1 MTATIVTIGD
11 ELLIG
16 QVQDTNAAWLAREL
30 AGLGI
35 PVRRVVTVG
44 DETADIGA
52 AIGEALGK
60 SNIVVATGGLGPTH
74 DDVTREAVAD
84 YLGVALRLDAR
95 AYKGVERFFAERGRA
110 VPPHGDRVAMVPE
123 GFVPLPNSVG
133 TAPGLWLE
141 KEAVLVLVPGVPRE
155 MKALFRE
162 EIAPRLRRLLPPD
175 AIRHRTLCTA
185 GVGESDLQEMI
196 GDILH
201 LLGPDLKL
209 AYLPRPGQVRLRL
222 AGRGA
227 HAGSRLDRLE
237 ARLRARLGGHVFG
250 AEGDVLEAVLGSVLR
265 SRRLRIAL
273 AESCSGG
280 LGLNMLTNVPGS
292 SDYVAGGVV
301 AYSNAAKRSL
311 LGVPAAALEA
321 HGAVSRVVALK
332 MAQGVRARFGA
343 DAGLGITGIAGPGG
357 GSDEKPVGTTWI
369 AYADAQ
375 RETARCYRFGTHREA
390 NKIRSAIAALDLA
403 RRQILAADQE

>member
-16 QVQDTNAAWLAREL
+16 QVQDTNAAWLARKL

-35 PVRRVVTVG
+35 PVRRTVTVG
-44 DETADIGA
+44 DEAQDIAA
-52 AIGEALGK
+52 AIGEALE
-60 SNIVVATGGLGPTH
+60 STALVLATGGLGPTH

-84 YLGVALRLDAR
+84 HLGVPLRLNAL
-95 AYKGVERFFAERGRA
+95 AYQAVERFFAERGRA
-110 VPPHGDRVAMVPE
+110 VPPHGERVAMVPE
-123 GFVPLPNSVG
+123 GFVALPNSVG
-133 TAPGLWLE
+133 TAPGLWME

-155 MKALFRE
+155 MKAIFDE
-162 EIAPRLRRLLPPD
+162 EVAPRLRRRLSPD
-175 AIRHRTLCTA
+175 AISHRTLCTA
-185 GVGESDLQEMI
+185 GVGESDLQEML
-196 GDILH
+196 GDISH
-201 LLGPDLKL
+201 LLGPDIRL

-222 AGRGA
+222 TGGGARAGPK
-227 HAGSRLDRLE
+227 LDRLE
-237 ARLRARLGGHVFG
+237 AHVRARLGAHIFG
-250 AEGDVLEAVLGSVLR
+250 TEGDVLEAVLGSLLR
-265 SRRLRIAL
+265 GRGLSIAL

-280 LGLNMLTNVPGS
+280 LGLHMLTNVPGS

-311 LGVPAAALEA
+311 LDVPAAALES
-321 HGAVSRVVALK
+321 HGAVSREVALK

-369 AYADAQ
+369 AYADGL
-375 RETARCYRFGTHREA
+375 RETARCHRFGTHREA

-403 RRQILAADQE
+403 RRQILAADRV